1 MIFFALGHVL
11 ALLAGLIIIGL
22 LQLVFYNRK
31 SRGVGK
37 TVGTNLNLK
46 TYQTWQKYGPCAL
59 SVT

>member
-1 MIFFALGHVL
+1 MIFFALGLVI
-11 ALLAGLIIIGL
+11 ALFADFIIIGL

-37 TVGTNLNLK
+37 TVGTCINLK

-59 SVT
+59 SVS